1 MSPGSFSGGICLSI
15 SDANAN
21 KPFERIIPSGVVT
34 IPLRQ
39 DLGGICNAK
48 VKKGDEVKVGQV
60 IGESAGPEGAS
71 IHATVSGKVAD
82 VIKAYPH
89 FSGGFVPAVL
99 IESDGKDEW
108 AGLEGSADPMAAI
121 QQAGIIDFDMK
132 PTPLAAKLNEAKSRR
147 ANALIVNA
155 MDIEPVLSSRSRLL
169 SERVQEVACGI
180 DTIKGIIGAAS
191 VYVAVDKGAS
201 QAMSAVGSAC
211 GGAATVVGLNPK
223 YPQAVDLLLVKS
235 ILGKEV
241 PCTEAYCVADI
252 GALVLSVETVAA
264 VGRAMA
270 EKKPVVDRFITVTG
284 TNGTGAKNVQVR
296 IGTPIK
302 EVLGHCGISVEGM
315 GKVIAGGPMMG
326 TAIANTEMPVTKEL
340 LGIFVQHEKEIA
352 KYDSAVCIKCG
363 LCVEVCPVGL
373 MPFIIS
379 GFSEKEMY
387 SKAEANDIFTCI
399 ECGCCAYLCP
409 VKIPMVHWIR
419 FGKAQIMA
427 QRSSE

>member
-1 MSPGSFSGGICLSI
+1 MSAGSFSGGICLPI
-15 SDANAN
+15 SEASVN
-21 KPFERIIPSGVVT
+21 KPFERIIPSGVIA
-34 IPLRQ
+34 IPLKQ
-39 DLGGICNAK
+39 DLGGVCNAK

-60 IGESAGPEGAS
+60 IGESAGPEGAH

-82 VIKAYPH
+82 VTKTYPH
-89 FSGGFVPAVL
+89 YLGGFVPAVL

-108 AGLEGSADPMAAI
+108 VGLEGSAGPLATI
-121 QQAGIIDFDMK
+121 QQAGIVDFDIK
-132 PTPLAAKLNEAKSRR
+132 PVPLVAKLNEAKSRR

-155 MDIEPVLSSRSRLL
+155 MDIEPVLSGRSRLL
-169 SERVQEVACGI
+169 SERVQEVARGI
-180 DTIKGIIGAAS
+180 DTIKGIIGATS
-191 VYVAVDKGAS
+191 VYVAVDENAA
-201 QAMSAVGSAC
+201 QAISAISSAC
-211 GGAATVVGLNPK
+211 GGAANIVGLKPK
-223 YPQAVDLLLVKS
+223 YPQAMDLLLVKS

-241 PCTEAYCVADI
+241 PCTEVYCMADI

-296 IGTPIK
+296 IGTPVK

-326 TAIANTEMPVTKEL
+326 TAIGNTETPVTKEM
-340 LGIFVQHEKEIA
+340 LGIFVQQEKEVA

-373 MPFIIS
+373 MPFLIS
-379 GFSEKEMY
+379 GFSEKGVY
-387 SKAEANDIFTCI
+387 AKAAANDIFTCF
-399 ECGCCAYLCP
+399 ECGCCAYVCP
-409 VKIPMVHWIR
+409 VRIPMVHWIKY
-419 FGKAQIMA
+419 GKAQIMA

>member
-1 MSPGSFSGGICLSI
+1 MSI
-15 SDANAN
+15 SGTSAN

-39 DLGGICNAK
+39 DLGGVCDAK

-89 FSGGFVPAVL
+89 LLGGFVPAVV
-99 IESDGKDEW
+99 IESDGKDDWVE
-108 AGLEGSADPMAAI
+108 LESSADPLATI
-121 QQAGIIDFDMK
+121 QQAGIIDFDIN
-132 PTPLAAKLNEAKSRR
+132 PVPLVAKLNEAKSRR
-147 ANALIVNA
+147 ANTLIVNA

-180 DTIKGIIGAAS
+180 DTIKSIIGAVS

-223 YPQAVDLLLVKS
+223 YPQALDLLLVKS

-264 VGRAMA
+264 VGRAVT

-284 TNGTGAKNVQVR
+284 ANGTSAKNVQVR
-296 IGTPIK
+296 IGTSIK

-315 GKVIAGGPMMG
+315 GKVISGGPMMG
-326 TAIANTEMPVTKEL
+326 TAIANTETPVTKEV
-340 LGIFVQHEKEIA
+340 LGIFVQHEREITGF
-352 KYDSAVCIKCG
+352 DSAVCIKCG
-363 LCVEVCPVGL
+363 LCIEVCPVGL
-373 MPFIIS
+373 MPFLIS
-379 GFSEKEMY
+379 GFSEKGVY
-387 SKAEANDIFTCI
+387 AKAAANDIFTCF
-399 ECGCCAYLCP
+399 ECGCCAYVCP
-409 VKIPMVHWIR
+409 VRIPMVHWIKY
-419 FGKAQIMA
+419 GKAEIMA
-427 QRSSE
+427 RRSSE

>member
-1 MSPGSFSGGICLSI
+1 MSTGSFSGGIRLSV
-15 SDANAN
+15 SDTSQS

-48 VKKGDEVKVGQV
+48 VKKGDEVKIGQV

-89 FSGGFVPAVL
+89 LLGGFVPAVV
-99 IESDGKDEW
+99 IESDGKNEW
-108 AGLEGSADPMAAI
+108 VELESSADPLATI
-121 QQAGIIDFDMK
+121 QQAGIIDFDIK
-132 PTPLAAKLNEAKSRR
+132 PVPLVTKLNEAKSRR
-147 ANALIVNA
+147 VNAIIVNA
-155 MDIEPVLSSRSRLL
+155 MDIEPVLSSRLRLL

-191 VYVAVDKGAS
+191 IYVTLDEGAA
-201 QAMSAVGSAC
+201 QAMSAVVSAC
-211 GGAATVVGLNPK
+211 GSAVNVVGLKPR
-223 YPQAVDLLLVKS
+223 YPQAIDLLLVKS
-235 ILGKEV
+235 ILGEEV
-241 PCTEAYCVADI
+241 PCTETYCVADV

-264 VGRAMA
+264 VGWAIA
-270 EKKPVVDRFITVTG
+270 QKKPVVERFLTVTG
-284 TNGTGAKNVQVR
+284 TNGTGTKNVQVR
-296 IGTPIK
+296 IGTPIR

-315 GKVIAGGPMMG
+315 GKVISGGPMMG
-326 TAIANTEMPVTKEL
+326 TAIANTEMPVTKEV
-340 LGIFVQHEKEIA
+340 LGIFVQHEKDITRF
-352 KYDSAVCIKCG
+352 DPAVCIKCG

-373 MPFIIS
+373 MPFLIS
-379 GFSEKEMY
+379 GFSEKSLY
-387 SKAEANDIFTCI
+387 SKAAANDIFTCI
-399 ECGCCAYLCP
+399 ECGCCAYVCP
-409 VKIPMVHWIR
+409 VRIPMVHWIK

>member
-1 MSPGSFSGGICLSI
+1 MSAGSFSGGIRLSI
-15 SDANAN
+15 SDVSAN

-39 DLGGICNAK
+39 DLGGVCNAK

-60 IGESAGPEGAS
+60 IGESATPEGAS
-71 IHATVSGKVAD
+71 IHATVSGKVAE

-89 FSGGFVPAVL
+89 LLGGFVPAVV

-108 AGLEGSADPMAAI
+108 VGLESSADPLTTI
-121 QQAGIIDFDMK
+121 QQAGIVDFDIK
-132 PTPLAAKLNEAKSRR
+132 PVPLVAKLNEAKSRR

-180 DTIKGIIGAAS
+180 DTIKSIIGAAS
-191 VYVAVDKGAS
+191 VYIAVDENAA
-201 QAMSAVGSAC
+201 QAISAIGSAC
-211 GGAATVVGLNPK
+211 GGAATIVGLNPK
-223 YPQAVDLLLVKS
+223 YPQAIDLLLVKS

-270 EKKPVVDRFITVTG
+270 EKKPVVDRFITVTRS
-284 TNGTGAKNVQVR
+284 NGTGAKNVQVR
-296 IGTPIK
+296 IGTPIR

-315 GKVIAGGPMMG
+315 GKVISGGPMMG
-326 TAIANTEMPVTKEL
+326 TAIANTETPVTKEV
-340 LGIFVQHEKEIA
+340 LGIFVQHEKDITRFDA
-352 KYDSAVCIKCG
+352 AVCIKCG
-363 LCVEVCPVGL
+363 LCVEICPVGL

-379 GFSEKEMY
+379 GFSEKGMY
-387 SKAEANDIFTCI
+387 SKAQDNDIFTCI
-399 ECGCCAYLCP
+399 ECGCCAYVCP
-409 VKIPMVHWIR
+409 VMIPMVHWIK

>member
-1 MSPGSFSGGICLSI
+1 MSAGSFSGGICLSV
-15 SDANAN
+15 SDASAN
-21 KPFERIIPSGVVT
+21 KPFERIIPTGVVT
-34 IPLRQ
+34 IPLKQ
-39 DLGGICNAK
+39 DLGGVCSAK

-89 FSGGFVPAVL
+89 LLGGFVPAVV
-99 IESDGKDEW
+99 IESDGKDDWVE
-108 AGLEGSADPMAAI
+108 LESSADPLATI
-121 QQAGIIDFDMK
+121 QQAGIIDFDIN
-132 PTPLAAKLNEAKSRR
+132 PVPLVAKLNEAKSRR

-155 MDIEPVLSSRSRLL
+155 MDIEPVLSSRLRLL
-169 SERVQEVACGI
+169 SERVQEVARGI
-180 DTIKGIIGAAS
+180 DSIKGTLGAAS
-191 VYVAVDKGAS
+191 VYIAIDENAA
-201 QAMSAVGSAC
+201 QAISAIGSAC
-211 GGAATVVGLNPK
+211 GGAATIAGLNPK

-264 VGRAMA
+264 VGRAVT

-315 GKVIAGGPMMG
+315 GKVISGGPMMG
-326 TAIANTEMPVTKEL
+326 TAIANTETPVTKEM
-340 LGIFVQHEKEIA
+340 LGIFVQHEKEITGF
-352 KYDSAVCIKCG
+352 DSAVCIKCG

-373 MPFIIS
+373 MPFLIS
-379 GFSEKEMY
+379 GFSEKGVY
-387 SKAEANDIFTCI
+387 AKAAANDIFTCF
-399 ECGCCAYLCP
+399 ECGCCAYVCP
-409 VKIPMVHWIR
+409 VRIPMVHWIKY
-419 FGKAQIMA
+419 GKAEIMA